1 MLKQN
6 LNQGE
11 KLNFFSAFATRAAW
25 VNIFTLQLYKNIFK
39 LEAFPFQPFSILHI
53 VHKEELGENVPLKK
67 QNIGERLNGRP
78 FLFSVL
84 RICQRGPLLPYL
96 EGGGGVI
103 ASSFCVSHHH
113 QEL

>member
-1 MLKQN
+1 M
-6 LNQGE
+6 
-11 KLNFFSAFATRAAW
+11 
-25 VNIFTLQLYKNIFK
+25 NIFTLQLYKNIFK

-53 VHKEELGENVPLKK
+53 VHKEELSENVLLKK
-67 QNIGERLNGRP
+67 QNMGERLNGRP

>member
-1 MLKQN
+1 MLKPN

-25 VNIFTLQLYKNIFK
+25 VNIFTLQLYKSIFK
-39 LEAFPFQPFSILHI
+39 WEAFPFQPSSILHI
-53 VHKEELGENVPLKK
+53 VHKEELGEKAKYRREVKWEAFPFQRIAHLPA
-67 QNIGERLNGRP
+67 RATLALFGR
-78 FLFSVL
+78 
-84 RICQRGPLLPYL
+84 R
-96 EGGGGVI
+96 GGVI